1 MSLVNLPVNEQTAR
15 VAATADAAAEA
26 RMFRRPS
33 EWRIF
38 WEAFSQDRLAL
49 GAAALIGLV
58 CLASVLAPV
67 LSPYDPTVGDN
78 SLRLAPLGTPG
89 TS

>member
-1 MSLVNLPVNEQTAR
+1 MSLPNVPVKEQTAG
-15 VAATADAAAEA
+15 VTTTADAAAEE

-49 GAAALIGLV
+49 GAAALIGARLPG
-58 CLASVLAPV
+58 LPARAGAQP
-67 LSPYDPTVGDN
+67 
-78 SLRLAPLGTPG
+78 LRSDRG
-89 TS
+89 